1 MKMMRPTELLGE
13 ILIFLCNH
21 SKDMILLVLLKS
33 LEIKYFDKTLE
44 GYILWR
50 ILNTYLLVEK
60 FKKENLRY
68 TYDWG
73 LLAVVNSVFLE

>member
-1 MKMMRPTELLGE
+1 MKMMRPIELLGE

-44 GYILWR
+44 GQILWR
-50 ILNTYLLVEK
+50 LLKTYPLVEK
-60 FKKENLRY
+60 MKKENLRS
-68 TYDWG
+68 TYDSIF
-73 LLAVVNSVFLE
+73 LAVVTFVFF

>member
-1 MKMMRPTELLGE
+1 MKMMRPIELLGE

-50 ILNTYLLVEK
+50 ILNTYILVEN

-73 LLAVVNSVFLE
+73 ILAVVNSVFLE

>member
-1 MKMMRPTELLGE
+1 MKLLGE
-13 ILIFLCNH
+13 SLIFVCNH
-21 SKDMILLVLLKS
+21 SKDVILLVSLKS

-50 ILNTYLLVEK
+50 ILNTYILVEK

-73 LLAVVNSVFLE
+73 ILAVVDSIFLE